1 MLRFHITMDSGGV
14 EDSIVIY
21 RATVS
26 YTSAT
31 DCDEL
36 RRSYQK
42 EDILEVCCTSRKR
55 SPPVVDMSVA
65 ASTFGGWCRTFNTRT
80 RRDGYVLLPNLQC
93 CDDDISSGG
102 NYSSSSS
109 SMTTPSSTHYIP
121 VAGLTGDNN
130 SVAIGSGSN
139 NNNSS
144 STSGNS
150 SIATQNSSNTNS
162 SELCGSGIINNGN
175 SPATTAVPTVVT
187 TVESTMAKLTITNS
201 SKDVGSGTGSSGT
214 TSEDIYVSCVNPTT
228 GAGLGRD
235 YIWGLGLQGR
245 QCRQCWSCFHIKCL
259 PLTVHDMCQ
268 RSLPDVYPMM
278 PAIHSTDKSINEWTS
293 ANVLEWMAANNLYTY
308 ADVFKAKDIK
318 GCDLSNLDR
327 DKLGQMGIK
336 NEFHQQT
343 ILASIKDLLTS
354 AEKPIQS
361 GGSLR
366 TISGGSGIV
375 LKSAGEDS
383 SSLDPASGG
392 KHSHDLVNHSFLKLV
407 KCDKCQQYL
416 RGLIHQGLL
425 CKQCNLIVHRQCS
438 ATGLMP
444 CAALGTAMDTGGGG
458 GGSRTTVL
466 PTSRIQPVFGVGLC
480 HQFNVD
486 QLPAPQIVIILCNEL
501 EQKALCDDNLDLYK
515 LYRTTQSSYDEVNK
529 LRDSLNENL
538 INTDLSN
545 YSPECVATVLKKFL
559 RELPDPII
567 PVLFYDKFIEASKI
581 TSDAVAAETLRL
593 LIHELPIHHGNTLK
607 HIMVHLIR
615 ICRMQCQRGID
626 SQPTILIQ
634 VWCHI
639 LLRPPW
645 EKIVQIV
652 SNTENHL
659 RIMEL
664 LLYKIDWHE
673 KLPEFA
679 SAPAVPPRKISRST
693 AALQQQ
699 SVSQP
704 FLQQT
709 LGTSTSTAFQAAAS
723 GSSLRKQPTTATITS
738 PAAPVIPS
746 TPLVGPIYNNT
757 GSSGGGGSTAS
768 GDTRGT
774 AMFRMVGD
782 ADTPAD
788 LRAAEW
794 YWGNISRDEV
804 KEKMTDVPDGS
815 FLVRDASSGNGE
827 YTLTLKKDGTDR
839 VIKIFHTQDKY
850 GFTRDGSHN
859 SVVDLINFYR
869 NVSLKEYNTILD
881 IKLLYPISRFE
892 DDSYISSTEDDTP
905 RLAQKFIEISQSL
918 NEKLHEREKLQ
929 EDLTM
934 SKNQVDLKK
943 QAQEAF
949 IEAEKLFQD
958 QLAIQT
964 RFVSE
969 AQPHEKQ
976 GISTNN
982 KLIRDR
988 MQELNQCRDQ
998 LQEDMKNEK
1007 TRIWQLEREINK
1019 LNPIIMSQSKEKTSY
1034 IEELKRQGINES
1046 QIKQMETDGYFSHS
1060 HGSQEMPHNDETT
1073 WLAPTFNRTDAEKE
1087 LASKPNGTFVIRT
1100 GSGGH
1105 FALSIKCND
1114 TVNHCIIQQTERG
1127 FGFAE
1132 PYNIYESLKSL
1143 VLHYASNSLEEHND
1157 TLQTTLKYPLL
1168 ATGGGSSSS
1177 KQQST

>member
-1 MLRFHITMDSGGV
+1 
-14 EDSIVIY
+14 
-21 RATVS
+21 
-26 YTSAT
+26 
-31 DCDEL
+31 
-36 RRSYQK
+36 
-42 EDILEVCCTSRKR
+42 
-55 SPPVVDMSVA
+55 
-65 ASTFGGWCRTFNTRT
+65 
-80 RRDGYVLLPNLQC
+80 
-93 CDDDISSGG
+93 
-102 NYSSSSS
+102 
-109 SMTTPSSTHYIP
+109 
-121 VAGLTGDNN
+121 
-130 SVAIGSGSN
+130 
-139 NNNSS
+139 
-144 STSGNS
+144 
-150 SIATQNSSNTNS
+150 
-162 SELCGSGIINNGN
+162 
-175 SPATTAVPTVVT
+175 
-187 TVESTMAKLTITNS
+187 
-201 SKDVGSGTGSSGT
+201 
-214 TSEDIYVSCVNPTT
+214 
-228 GAGLGRD
+228 
-235 YIWGLGLQGR
+235 
-245 QCRQCWSCFHIKCL
+245 
-259 PLTVHDMCQ
+259 
-268 RSLPDVYPMM
+268 MM
-278 PAIHSTDKSINEWTS
+278 PATYSTDKSINEWTS

-354 AEKPIQS
+354 ADKPIQS
-361 GGSLR
+361 GGTMR

-375 LKSAGEDS
+375 LKIAGEDS
-383 SSLDPASGG
+383 SNLTGGDSATTLVGG

-438 ATGLMP
+438 ATGLTP
-444 CAALGTAMDTGGGG
+444 CAGAVAVAGTVGTAD
-458 GGSRTTVL
+458 GSRTAAATTTTTVL
-466 PTSRIQPVFGVGLC
+466 APSRIQPVFGVGLC

-567 PVLFYDKFIEASKI
+567 PVLFYDKFVDASRI
-581 TSDAVAAETLRL
+581 TSDAVAAEQLRL
-593 LIHELPIHHGNTLK
+593 LIHELPVHHGNTLK

-664 LLYKIDWHE
+664 LLYKIDWKE

-693 AALQQQ
+693 ATLQQQ
-699 SVSQP
+699 QSQQS
-704 FLQQT
+704 FLQQIP
-709 LGTSTSTAFQAAAS
+709 GSSSSTAFPS
-723 GSSLRKQPTTATITS
+723 TSSTGSLRKPPTITS
-738 PAAPVIPS
+738 PAAVIPS
-746 TPLVGPIYNNT
+746 TLIGGTIYNNT
-757 GSSGGGGSTAS
+757 GSSSGGGSGAS
-768 GDTRGT
+768 GSVVGSTAGDARGT

-782 ADTPAD
+782 ANTPAD

-794 YWGNISRDEV
+794 YWGNINRDEV
-804 KEKMTDVPDGS
+804 KEKLTDVPDGS

-827 YTLTLKKDGTDR
+827 YTLTLKKDGSDR
-839 VIKIFHTQDKY
+839 VIKIFHTLDKF

-881 IKLLYPISRFE
+881 IKLMYPISRFE
-892 DDSYISSTEDDTP
+892 DDSYISSAGDDTP
-905 RLAQKFIEISQSL
+905 RLAQKFIEIAQML
-918 NEKLHEREKLQ
+918 NEKLHERERLQ
-929 EDLTM
+929 EDLNM

-949 IEAEKLFQD
+949 IEAERLFQD
-958 QLAIQT
+958 QLAIQA
-964 RFVSE
+964 RYVSE

-1007 TRIWQLEREINK
+1007 TRIWQLERDINK
-1019 LNPIIMSQSKEKTSY
+1019 LNPQIMSLSKEKSGY
-1034 IEELKRQGINES
+1034 NEELKRQGVTES

-1060 HGSQEMPHNDETT
+1060 HGSQDMPHSDETT
-1073 WLAPTFNRTDAEKE
+1073 WLVPTFNRTDAEKE
-1087 LASKPNGTFVIRT
+1087 LAAKPNGTFVIRS

-1105 FALSIKCND
+1105 YALSIKCND

-1132 PYNIYESLKSL
+1132 PYNIYDSLKSL
-1143 VLHYASNSLEEHND
+1143 VLHYATNSLEEHND

-1168 ATGGGSSSS
+1168 ATTN

>member
-1 MLRFHITMDSGGV
+1 
-14 EDSIVIY
+14 
-21 RATVS
+21 
-26 YTSAT
+26 
-31 DCDEL
+31 
-36 RRSYQK
+36 
-42 EDILEVCCTSRKR
+42 
-55 SPPVVDMSVA
+55 
-65 ASTFGGWCRTFNTRT
+65 
-80 RRDGYVLLPNLQC
+80 
-93 CDDDISSGG
+93 
-102 NYSSSSS
+102 
-109 SMTTPSSTHYIP
+109 MTTPSSSHYIP
-121 VAGLTGDNN
+121 VAGLAGDNN
-130 SVAIGSGSN
+130 VVANISSSNSSSIGTTI
-139 NNNSS
+139 NNSS
-144 STSGNS
+144 S
-150 SIATQNSSNTNS
+150 
-162 SELCGSGIINNGN
+162 SELCNNNNGN
-175 SPATTAVPTVVT
+175 TTISVATTM
-187 TVESTMAKLTITNS
+187 ESTMAKLTITNS
-201 SKDVGSGTGSSGT
+201 SKDVGGTGSG
-214 TSEDIYVSCVNPTT
+214 TSEDIYVSCVNPTS
-228 GAGLGRD
+228 GAGLVNKVDELSSKSINKYHTTVPVYFVTPIICLLCRD

-259 PLTVHDMCQ
+259 PLAVHDMCQ

-278 PAIHSTDKSINEWTS
+278 PAIHGTDKSINEWTS
-293 ANVLEWMAANNLYTY
+293 VNVLEWMAANNLYTY

-361 GGSLR
+361 GGTMR

-375 LKSAGEDS
+375 LKIAGEDS
-383 SSLDPASGG
+383 GLGSTDPAATGG

-438 ATGLMP
+438 VTGLMP
-444 CAALGTAMDTGGGG
+444 CTATTGVDT
-458 GGSRTTVL
+458 GGSRTPTTTVL
-466 PTSRIQPVFGVGLC
+466 ATTNRAQPVFGVGLC

-515 LYRTTQSSYDEVNK
+515 LYRTTPSSYDEVNK

-581 TSDAVAAETLRL
+581 TSEAVAAEQLRL
-593 LIHELPIHHGNTLK
+593 LIHELPVHHVNTLK

-639 LLRPPW
+639 LLRPRW

-652 SNTENHL
+652 YNTENHL

-664 LLYKIDWHE
+664 LFYKLDWNE

-693 AALQQQ
+693 ASLQQQ
-699 SVSQP
+699 QQPQSSQQQP
-704 FLQQT
+704 FLQPIP
-709 LGTSTSTAFQAAAS
+709 GSSTSAAAYQSSSSSS
-723 GSSLRKQPTTATITS
+723 GSLRKQPTITS
-738 PAAPVIPS
+738 PAAVIPS
-746 TPLVGPIYNNT
+746 TLMVGPIYDT
-757 GSSGGGGSTAS
+757 GSSGYGSCGSGSTA
-768 GDTRGT
+768 GDARGT

-794 YWGNISRDEV
+794 YWGNINRDEV

-827 YTLTLKKDGTDR
+827 YTLTLKKDGADR

-881 IKLLYPISRFE
+881 IKLMYPISRFE
-892 DDSYISSTEDDTP
+892 DDTYISSTGDDTP
-905 RLAQKFIEISQSL
+905 RLAQKFIEISQML
-918 NEKLHEREKLQ
+918 NDKLHERERLQ
-929 EDLTM
+929 EDLNM

-958 QLAIQT
+958 QLAIQAK
-964 RFVSE
+964 FVSE

-998 LQEDMKNEK
+998 LQEDMKIEK
-1007 TRIWQLEREINK
+1007 TRIWQLERDINK
-1019 LNPIIMSQSKEKTSY
+1019 LNPNIMSLSKEKTSY
-1034 IEELKRQGINES
+1034 IEELKRQGISES

-1060 HGSQEMPHNDETT
+1060 HGSQEMPHNDEST
-1073 WLAPTFNRTDAEKE
+1073 WLVPTFNRTDAEKE
-1087 LASKPNGTFVIRT
+1087 LASKPNGTFVIRP
-1100 GSGGH
+1100 GSGGPY
-1105 FALSIKCND
+1105 ALSIKCND
-1114 TVNHCIIQQTERG
+1114 TVNHCIIQQTDRG
-1127 FGFAE
+1127 YGFAE
-1132 PYNIYESLKSL
+1132 PYNIYDSLKSL
-1143 VLHYASNSLEEHND
+1143 VLHYATNSLEEHND

-1168 ATGGGSSSS
+1168 APTR
-1177 KQQST
+1177 QQST

>member
-1 MLRFHITMDSGGV
+1 MDSGG
-14 EDSIVIY
+14 EDSTVIY

-26 YTSAT
+26 YTSANV
-31 DCDEL
+31 DEL
-36 RRSYQK
+36 SYQK
-42 EDILEVCCTSRKR
+42 EDILEVYIPKTSIGGG
-55 SPPVVDMSVA
+55 A
-65 ASTFGGWCRTFNTRT
+65 ASTGNSSTTGGGWCTAINTRT
-80 RRDGYVLLPNLQC
+80 KKNGYVQLQNLQC
-93 CDDDISSGG
+93 CNDNGAGSG
-102 NYSSSSS
+102 NSS
-109 SMTTPSSTHYIP
+109 SMTTPSHYIP
-121 VAGLTGDNN
+121 VAGLVAGGGD
-130 SVAIGSGSN
+130 SSSAVAIGG
-139 NNNSS
+139 SS
-144 STSGNS
+144 STSIS
-150 SIATQNSSNTNS
+150 SGSSSDPCVGGSNGTATA
-162 SELCGSGIINNGN
+162 
-175 SPATTAVPTVVT
+175 ATTVPPVVT

-201 SKDVGSGTGSSGT
+201 SKDVGIGGTGNG
-214 TSEDIYVSCVNPTT
+214 TSEDIYVSCVNP

-259 PLTVHDMCQ
+259 PLAVHDMCQ
-268 RSLPDVYPMM
+268 RNTDVYPMM
-278 PAIHSTDKSINEWTS
+278 PATYSTDKSINEWTS

-318 GCDLSNLDR
+318 GCDLTNLDR

-354 AEKPIQS
+354 ADKPIQS
-361 GGSLR
+361 GGTMR

-375 LKSAGEDS
+375 LKIAGDDS
-383 SSLDPASGG
+383 SLCSSTGDPAAVG
-392 KHSHDLVNHSFLKLV
+392 KHSHELVNHSFLKLV

-438 ATGLMP
+438 ATGLVGLP
-444 CAALGTAMDTGGGG
+444 CTATAGADN
-458 GGSRTTVL
+458 GGSRTATTTML
-466 PTSRIQPVFGVGLC
+466 APSRIQPVFGVGLC

-529 LRDSLNENL
+529 LRESLNENL
-538 INTDLSN
+538 INTDLSS
-545 YSPECVATVLKKFL
+545 YTPECVATVLKKFL

-567 PVLFYDKFIEASKI
+567 PVLFYDKFVEASKI
-581 TSDAVAAETLRL
+581 ISDTVAAETLRL
-593 LIHELPIHHGNTLK
+593 LIHELPVHHGNTLK

-664 LLYKIDWHE
+664 LLYKIDWKE

-679 SAPAVPPRKISRST
+679 SAPAVPPRKISRS
-693 AALQQQ
+693 AAGLQQQ
-699 SVSQP
+699 QQQSQQS
-704 FLQQT
+704 FLQQIP
-709 LGTSTSTAFQAAAS
+709 SSSSSSSSSQSS
-723 GSSLRKQPTTATITS
+723 GSLRKPPAITS
-738 PAAPVIPS
+738 PAAVIPS
-746 TPLVGPIYNNT
+746 PLIGGAIYNNSGISSG
-757 GSSGGGGSTAS
+757 GSSGSGTIGSTA
-768 GDTRGT
+768 GDARGT

-788 LRAAEW
+788 LRGAEW
-794 YWGNISRDEV
+794 YWGKISRDEV
-804 KEKMTDVPDGS
+804 KEKMTDAADGS
-815 FLVRDASSGNGE
+815 FLVRDATSGNGE

-839 VIKIFHTQDKY
+839 VIKIFHTMDKY
-850 GFTRDGSHN
+850 GFTKEGSHN

-881 IKLLYPISRFE
+881 IKLLFPISRFE
-892 DDSYISSTEDDTP
+892 DDNYISSVGDDTP
-905 RLAQKFIEISQSL
+905 RLAQKFIEISQTL

-929 EDLTM
+929 EDLNL

-958 QLAIQT
+958 QLAIQA

-1019 LNPIIMSQSKEKTSY
+1019 LNPIIMSLSKEKSGY
-1034 IEELKRQGINES
+1034 NEELKRQGVTES

-1060 HGSQEMPHNDETT
+1060 QGSQDMPHNDETT
-1073 WLAPTFNRTDAEKE
+1073 WLVPTFNRTDAEKE
-1087 LASKPNGTFVIRT
+1087 LAPKPNGTFVIRS

-1105 FALSIKCND
+1105 YALSIKCND

-1132 PYNIYESLKSL
+1132 PYNIYDSLKSL
-1143 VLHYASNSLEEHND
+1143 VLHYATNSLEEHND

-1168 ATGGGSSSS
+1168 AAN